1 MNSKYI
7 KIFFLVIGLFA
18 YASNKAFAAESG
30 SKKSAQKKSTRS
42 KSASK
47 KGASSNSKSSS
58 SSSSKY
64 VQNGVYVVPSCT
76 NPEEVRKASELMDE
90 VIKRLQYHATNEGYN
105 KITQHDMH
113 ITKQYKNYVGEE
125 GVQKINIRIRGAEK
139 YNDIIQMLC
148 RTHAVV
154 EFGDIRVKGRT
165 ILRYTPSLVMIKQRY
180 TNLSKTE
187 RDYFYALFSKT
198 EISPNETI
206 IAYASADVNV
216 KNEAIQKIDEDDTS
230 TAGDSSSNADASQE
244 ATIVE
249 TKKQNVANIFGFIV
263 KKEGPFI
270 NVTHITSVNEQAPFS
285 HNYAIQVIRT
295 NKLAGVMRLRDTYK
309 WA

>member
-7 KIFFLVIGLFA
+7 KIVFLVIGLFA
-18 YASNKAFAAESG
+18 YASNKAFAAESE

-47 KGASSNSKSSS
+47 KRTSSDAKSSS

-64 VQNGVYVVPSCT
+64 VQNGVYVVPPCT
-76 NPEEVRKASELMDE
+76 NPEEIIKASELMDE

-105 KITQHDMH
+105 KAAQHDQH
-113 ITKQYKNYVGEE
+113 ITKQYKHYVGEE
-125 GVQKINIRIRGAEK
+125 GVQKINIKIRGAEK

-154 EFGDIRVKGRT
+154 EFGDIRIKGRT

-187 RDYFYALFSKT
+187 RDYFHALFSKT

-206 IAYASADVNV
+206 IAYASADVNTES
-216 KNEAIQKIDEDDTS
+216 EAIQKIGEDDTS
-230 TAGDSSSNADASQE
+230 TAGDSSSNADVSQE
-244 ATIVE
+244 AAIVE
-249 TKKQNVANIFGFIV
+249 TKKQKVANIFGFII
-263 KKEGPFI
+263 KKDENFI
-270 NVTHITSVNEQAPFS
+270 NITHISSINGQAPFS
-285 HNYAIQVIRT
+285 HDYAIQVIRT
-295 NKLAGVMRLRDTYK
+295 NKLADIMRLRDT
-309 WA
+309 